1 MIARL
6 AFLVFAQICLM
17 IGPATQMRREFSLSP
32 LRKVFSTDVLRW
44 KSYGYSCR
52 HLETTQSSW
61 LSHQIERI
69 ILEWPSYDFVSSH
82 FLLFFPKLMMEF
94 SEQLGYYAG
103 L

>member
-1 MIARL
+1 M
-6 AFLVFAQICLM
+6 
-17 IGPATQMRREFSLSP
+17 
-32 LRKVFSTDVLRW
+32 

-103 L
+103 LRLDHTRNDSVQKRQSYSNCWKDSDPSKARTFQIRYLSEWRG